1 MDSHNNIDIGAILTV
16 KILATNSESGKT
28 TSQSENNGP
37 KLHYRNVFT
46 IFYTSSMP
54 RIKVDTLK
62 VDCVCVS

>member
-28 TSQSENNGP
+28 ISQSENNGP
-37 KLHYRNVFT
+37 KLHNRNVFT
-46 IFYTSSMP
+46 IFCTLSMP
-54 RIKVDTLK
+54 ILK